1 MSEPRWL
8 LEVRELAWWSHCNL
22 SNQDLYR
29 ARKEAFGRLRDAL
42 RQQHQAFMPADEDL
56 ANVLQAA
63 RWLAS
68 CSDSNRMGA
77 PYYERK
83 AAMATLR
90 GCLAGYDRARDNAAA
105 ALDVAVVA

>member
-8 LEVRELAWWSHCNL
+8 LEARELAWWSHCNL
-22 SNQDLYR
+22 SNPDLYQ
-29 ARKEAFGRLRDAL
+29 ARKVAFGRLRSAL
-42 RQQHQAFMPADEDL
+42 VGAATPTNEDL

-68 CSDSNRMGA
+68 CSDSNRMGL

-83 AAMATLR
+83 DAMATLR
-90 GCLAGYDRARDNAAA
+90 GCLAGYDQARADAAA
-105 ALDVAVVA
+105 ALDSAVVA

>member
-1 MSEPRWL
+1 MVPRWL
-8 LEVRELAWWSHCNL
+8 LEARELAWWTHCNIG
-22 SNQDLYR
+22 QTDLYR
-29 ARKEAFGRLRDAL
+29 ARQEAFGRLRRAL
-42 RQQHQAFMPADEDL
+42 IGVTAPADEDL
-56 ANVLQAA
+56 ANVFAAA

-90 GCLAGYDRARDNAAA
+90 GCLAGYDRAREDAGSALAVAA
-105 ALDVAVVA
+105 VA